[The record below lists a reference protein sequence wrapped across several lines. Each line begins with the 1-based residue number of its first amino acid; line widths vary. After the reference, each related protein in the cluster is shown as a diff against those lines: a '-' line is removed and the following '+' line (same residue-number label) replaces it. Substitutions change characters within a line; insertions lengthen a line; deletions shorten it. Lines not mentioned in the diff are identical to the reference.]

1 MYIQRSVRKR
11 EGRYSLFKTRYYSV
25 VCDDLEIE
33 FHVEAPS
40 YMKLF
45 FMLLERGLGKRN
57 VFQLTQWLCNGESCN
72 GKFL

>member
-1 MYIQRSVRKR
+1 MIL
-11 EGRYSLFKTRYYSV
+11 G
-25 VCDDLEIE
+25 IE

-57 VFQLTQWLCNGESCN
+57 VFQLTQWLYNGESLFLIR
-72 GKFL
+72 KFL